1 MMGDGVDPYDSAEV
15 TAVDDAGVVGGSST
29 SSFGSITTT
38 TATTVAAAAV
48 AIGST
53 VFLYV

>member
-38 TATTVAAAAV
+38 TTTVAIAAA